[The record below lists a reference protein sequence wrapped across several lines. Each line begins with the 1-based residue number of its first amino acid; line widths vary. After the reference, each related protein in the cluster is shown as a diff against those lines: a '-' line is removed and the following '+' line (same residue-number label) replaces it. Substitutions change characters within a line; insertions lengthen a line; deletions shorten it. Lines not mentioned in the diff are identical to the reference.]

1 MYTKLDDLR
10 HAVKIM
16 TYIKMNPDATRKL
29 IKEYCITNDHRLKYL
44 EQAGYITLPP
54 PTPVGMRNR
63 EYNERRSRHS

>member
-10 HAVKIM
+10 HAKKIM

-29 IKEYCITNDHRLKYL
+29 IRKDCITNHHRLKYL
-44 EQAGYITLPP
+44 EQAGHITLPP

-63 EYNERRSRHS
+63 EYNERRSRYS